1 MHGDQ
6 LKRQNQSEV
15 TSMAKNGR
23 KKKWILLLAILLIG
37 GATAF
42 FWAEDAVLLFRK
54 DPSASTVLVL
64 DDCDEDFRMP
74 PFEDAAIL
82 LGPARNP
89 SRLVTNLNICQ
100 TVGGGRSVSMAANGE
115 FFLVSETVGHHLN
128 AYQTS
133 TGKLLWSVDGEFT
146 AAIAGR
152 DGLVYGVIST
162 GQIYGAQTVLIENQR
177 ITKQSTN
184 AGFDMALD
192 TNQKALWLV
201 GKTITKC
208 DLELNS
214 ILQISP
220 IKWCAVS
227 VDVNP
232 DGSIWVA
239 ERDHPDVKQS
249 TNRIIKISSSGEIL
263 KSVGLKWAPLCV
275 RVDPSDGSVWVTGA
289 GIRKPA
295 TDGMLNSIERWTGKL
310 SIGTKA
316 REFLTR
322 RRVFPTTQKYDQ
334 NGKLLHTTSEGGH
347 TIDLDPTDGSV
358 WLAAMDEVI
367 HYSREGKKLGKLG
380 GVSNGQKWVVVIPPG
395 KTEPTTP

>member
-1 MHGDQ
+1 
-6 LKRQNQSEV
+6 
-15 TSMAKNGR
+15 MAKNR
-23 KKKWILLLAILLIG
+23 RNKKWVFLLAIILIG
-37 GATAF
+37 GGTAF
-42 FWAEDAVLLFRK
+42 FWAEDAVLLFRE
-54 DPSASTVLVL
+54 DTSMSTLLVL
-64 DDCDEDFRMP
+64 DDCDEDFRTS
-74 PFEDAAIL
+74 PFDDAAIV
-82 LGPARNP
+82 LGPTRKP

-115 FFLVSETVGHHLN
+115 FFLVSESVGRHLN
-128 AYQTS
+128 AYETQ

-146 AAIAGR
+146 ATTAGR
-152 DGLVYGVIST
+152 NGVVYGVIST

-177 ITKQSTN
+177 ITKASTN

-214 ILQISP
+214 LLQISP

-263 KSVGLKWAPLCV
+263 KSVGLEWAPLCV

-295 TDGMLNSIERWTGKL
+295 TAGVLNSIEHRTGKL
-310 SIGTKA
+310 AIGTKA

-322 RRVFPTTQKYDQ
+322 WRVFPTTQKYDQ

-367 HYSREGKKLGKLG
+367 HYSREGKKLSKLG
-380 GVSNGQKWVVVIPPG
+380 GVSNGQKWIVVVPPR
-395 KTEPTTP
+395 KNEPADTNQ